1 MNRHR
6 CLLVFVAVG
15 LSVLGWSAGRHL
27 LYRRAL
33 EQRVADMAALLEA
46 YKVVSQTNAS
56 PTMGDLMQVLSN
68 ANISLYMP
76 LRMDK
81 RKLAYRVAT
90 YADGLEA
97 DPERVVVEETENV
110 KDPGVRVVGLADGSI
125 RLRRK

>member
-6 CLLVFVAVG
+6 CLLLFVAVG
-15 LSVLGWSAGRHL
+15 LSVLGWSAGRNL

-33 EQRVADMAALLEA
+33 EQRVADVAALLEA
-46 YKVVSQTNAS
+46 YKVVSQTNVS
-56 PTMGDLMQVLSN
+56 PTMRDLMQVLSN

-90 YADGLEA
+90 CADGLEA